1 MEVRNVLPKK
11 GIMTKAELA
20 CELIKEKNGKLS
32 KSKIADIL
40 VSRYP
45 TEFSNK
51 EQARLVVRRVTNS
64 QGEHNRKATKI
75 KTEWKLDLPEPE
87 RNDYSKF
94 VIREKRIAILS
105 DIHFPYYHKEALNAA
120 MRYIKKW
127 KPDCILLNGD
137 LIDCYHLSDW
147 ETDFRMRSFN
157 YELDMVCNFILQLHK
172 LFPKVK
178 LVWKL
183 GNHEDRYERRVL
195 KKVPELV
202 DLGLF
207 DFDRVIQHYMKDVYN
222 EDCKVAIVKNKRIIT
237 AGKLNIIHGH
247 ELAKGMVDP
256 VNPARG
262 FYNKAKNNVIGGHH
276 HRTSEHHESDINGN
290 LIGCWSTG
298 CLCDLHPHY
307 MPVNK
312 WNLGFASVEVES
324 NGRFRVNSH
333 KIINGE
339 VL

>member
-1 MEVRNVLPKK
+1 
-11 GIMTKAELA
+11 MTNLELA
-20 CELIKEKNGKLS
+20 KSLIKEKSDKSGKCSLS
-32 KSKIADIL
+32 KKKLGELLAQ
-40 VSRYP
+40 RYP
-45 TEFSNK
+45 GNFKNGES
-51 EQARLVVRRVTNS
+51 ARTAIRQVTGATGDL
-64 QGEHNRKATKI
+64 QRKDV
-75 KTEWKLDLPEPE
+75 KTRIEWKGLTLPEPE
-87 RNDYSKF
+87 KNDYSKF
-94 VIREKRIAILS
+94 VIRESRIAILS
-105 DIHFPYYHKEALNAA
+105 DIHFPYYHKEALNSAL
-120 MRYIKKW
+120 RYFKKW

-137 LIDCYHLSDW
+137 LIDCYHLSNW
-147 ETDFRMRSFN
+147 ESDPRMRSFK
-157 YELDMVCNFILQLHK
+157 YELDMVCNFLLQLHK
-172 LFPKVK
+172 MFPKANII
-178 LVWKL
+178 WKL
-183 GNHEDRYERRVL
+183 GNHEDRYERKILGR
-195 KKVPELV
+195 VPELV

-222 EDCKVAIVKNKRIIT
+222 EDCRVKIIKHKRIIT